1 MYYINSETF
10 EIYKSKA
17 DRRYTSP
24 AFECDELITPIIVE
38 LNKKGYTTL
47 FCCSG
52 HLVNESFG
60 GSVPMVLETSSAY
73 ISFDRTAF
81 NVKKLQIPRG
91 FEVDKEYDN
100 FVIRKRYTQEN
111 RFREI
116 LETMLELETWVSY
129 LKPIKKN

>member
-10 EIYKSKA
+10 EIYRSKA
-17 DRRYTSP
+17 EPRYKEPT
-24 AFECDELITPIIVE
+24 FECDELMAPILVE
-38 LNKKGYTTL
+38 FNKKGYKTL

-52 HLVNESFG
+52 HLVFLPTN
-60 GSVPMVLETSSAY
+60 AY
-73 ISFDRTAF
+73 IAFDRTAF

-91 FEVDKEYDN
+91 FEVDNKYDDRL
-100 FVIRKRYTQEN
+100 VIRKRYTQEN

>member
-10 EIYKSKA
+10 EIYRDVADHRYKSP
-17 DRRYTSP
+17 T
-24 AFECDELITPIIVE
+24 FECDELMSPIIVE

-52 HLVNESFG
+52 HLVDEEFG
-60 GSVPMVLETSSAY
+60 GQVFDFSSAY
-73 ISFDRTAF
+73 IVFDRTAF
-81 NVKKLQIPRG
+81 NVKKIQIPRG
-91 FEVDKEYDN
+91 FEVDKEFDN
-100 FVIRKRYTQEN
+100 FVIRKRYTREN